1 MMVTSHPSPFLHPLA
16 GRSCRAAGQRYAR
29 AAVVSESIPE
39 ISDPL
44 FEGGGAVHLDSRGEP
59 RVIER
64 RFVVEDAHAGARLD
78 HYLKRKIPRLSRT
91 KLQQIVRTQ
100 LLRGD
105 GKRLKPHSPVR
116 AGEELIIR
124 RPARPEPPC
133 PRDFEVLYRDESMM
147 VVDKPPGLPVHASAK
162 FYFNTLARLL
172 RERFPDEPVRI
183 CHRLDRETSGC
194 IAVARSRDAAARLQR
209 AFSDARTS
217 KAYVALVRGQPPWP
231 DRSLPDPYLPA
242 DDDVVIDQ
250 PIGLVDPGPD
260 VIGVRMIP
268 RDDAPPATTRVRV
281 LERRGDVALVRCI
294 LITGRQH
301 QIRAHLAHAGY
312 PIVGDKLYAHGDE
325 AFRAFCARG
334 LTPELLARFEL
345 PRQALHAA
353 YLRVPHPYEPRTIE
367 VQSPLPR
374 DVRAYLRGR

>member
-1 MMVTSHPSPFLHPLA
+1 VTRSPPTA
-16 GRSCRAAGQRYAR
+16 SDRD
-29 AAVVSESIPE
+29 
-39 ISDPL
+39 DPL
-44 FEGGGAVHLDSRGEP
+44 LGDGGAVHLDSRGQP

-64 RFVVEDAHAGARLD
+64 RFVVEEAHAGARVD
-78 HYLKRKIPRLSRT
+78 HYLKRMIPRLSRT
-91 KLQQIVRTQ
+91 KLQTIVRTQ

-116 AGEELIIR
+116 VGDELIIR

-133 PRDFEVLYRDESMM
+133 PRDFEVLHRDESMM
-147 VVDKPPGLPVHASAK
+147 IVDKPPGLPVHASAK

-194 IAVARSRDAAARLQR
+194 LAVARSRDAAARLQR
-209 AFSDARTS
+209 AFSDQKTS
-217 KAYVALVRGQPPWP
+217 KAYVALVHGQPPWP
-231 DRSLPDPYLPA
+231 DRPLEHPYLAA
-242 DDDVVIDQ
+242 DDDHVIDL
-250 PIGLVDPGPD
+250 PIGLVDPGPG

-268 RDDAPPATTRVRV
+268 RAEAPHAVTRVRV
-281 LERRGDVALVRCI
+281 LERRADVALVRCI

-301 QIRAHLAHAGY
+301 QIRAHLAYAGH

-325 AFRAFCARG
+325 AFAAFCDQG
-334 LTPELLARFEL
+334 LTPDLLARFEL
-345 PRQALHAA
+345 PRHALHAA
-353 YLRVPHPYEPRTIE
+353 YLRVPHPDKPLAVE

-374 DVRAYLRGR
+374 DLRQYLRGR